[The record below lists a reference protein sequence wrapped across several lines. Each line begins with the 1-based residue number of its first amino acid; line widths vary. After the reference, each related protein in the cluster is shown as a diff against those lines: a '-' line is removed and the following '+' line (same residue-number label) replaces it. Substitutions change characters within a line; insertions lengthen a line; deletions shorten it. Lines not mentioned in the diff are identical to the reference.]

1 MLESTLK
8 EQLKGIFAG
17 LNANYTFDISISPAY
32 ESRQELLDLLGDV
45 ASCSD
50 KISMQ
55 VSDGEGLEFIL
66 LKDGAKT
73 GIKFRGVPNGHE
85 FTSLL
90 LAILNSDGKGK
101 NFPDESICNRVKALN
116 GPIHLTT
123 YVSLTC
129 TNCPDVVQALN
140 AMTTLNPQIHHEM
153 VDGAINQAEVDA
165 LKIQGVPSVFADGK
179 LIHVGR
185 GEFGELL
192 SKLEAQ
198 YGINESLT
206 EKTVKR
212 YDVVVVGGGPAGAS
226 AAIYSARKGLSVA
239 VVAERI
245 GGQVKET
252 VGIENLISVPETTGT
267 QLADN
272 LRLHMRQYPID
283 LLEHRRIEK
292 VTIEGNEKVLSTAG
306 GEIFKAPLTT
316 YVSLTCTNCPDVV
329 QALNAMTTLNPQIHH
344 EMVDGAINQAE
355 VDALK
360 IQGVPSVFADGKLIH
375 VGRGEF
381 GELLSKLEA
390 QYGINESLTEKT
402 VKRYDVVVVGGGP
415 AGASAAIYSARK
427 GLSVAVVAERIGGQ
441 VKETVGIENLISV
454 PETTGTQ
461 LADNLRL
468 HMRQYPIDLLEHRRI
483 EKVTIEGNEK
493 VLSTA
498 GGEIFKAPA
507 VIVATG
513 ASWRKLNVPGEAE
526 YIGRGVAFCP
536 HCDGPF
542 YKGKHVAVVGG
553 GNSGIEAAIDL
564 AVICSKVTVLE
575 FMDELKADQVLQEKA
590 KSLPNVE
597 IFVSSQTTEVVGN
610 GDKVT
615 GIRTKDRKTGE
626 ERVIHLDGIFVQ
638 IGLAANS
645 GVFKEIVETNRPG
658 EIVIDAHCRTNVP
671 GIYAAGDVSTVP
683 FKQIII
689 SMGEGAKAAL
699 SAFEDRVRGVLD

>member
-17 LNANYTFDISISPAY
+17 LNANYTFDISISPAH

-50 KISMQ
+50 KISMR
-55 VSDGEGLEFIL
+55 VSDGDGLEFIL

-116 GPIHLTT
+116 GSIHLTT

-212 YDVVVVGGGPAGAS
+212 YDVVVV
-226 AAIYSARKGLSVA
+226 
-239 VVAERI
+239 
-245 GGQVKET
+245 
-252 VGIENLISVPETTGT
+252 
-267 QLADN
+267 
-272 LRLHMRQYPID
+272 
-283 LLEHRRIEK
+283 
-292 VTIEGNEKVLSTAG
+292 
-306 GEIFKAPLTT
+306 
-316 YVSLTCTNCPDVV
+316 
-329 QALNAMTTLNPQIHH
+329 
-344 EMVDGAINQAE
+344 
-355 VDALK
+355 
-360 IQGVPSVFADGKLIH
+360 
-375 VGRGEF
+375 
-381 GELLSKLEA
+381 
-390 QYGINESLTEKT
+390 
-402 VKRYDVVVVGGGP
+402 
-415 AGASAAIYSARK
+415 
-427 GLSVAVVAERIGGQ
+427 GGQ

-564 AVICSKVTVLE
+564 AGICSKVTVLE